1 MTGGRHSM
9 QTTITTIL
17 HKRYCELLRKRKKYA
32 KLSSILKRKVNNMD
46 TKNYTEKLWEY
57 LNDTFE
63 PEEIENVLVEFE
75 LDATQFNPD
84 IIEELSDEDA
94 RALLFDLAY
103 MAVNGLFGGDF
114 HTWNEVLYYSLEFDE
129 ETIDFL
135 NY

>member
-1 MTGGRHSM
+1 
-9 QTTITTIL
+9 
-17 HKRYCELLRKRKKYA
+17 
-32 KLSSILKRKVNNMD
+32 MD
-46 TKNYTEKLWEY
+46 TKNYIEKLWEY
-57 LNDTFE
+57 LNDAFE
-63 PEEIENVLVEFE
+63 SEEIENALVEFE

-84 IIEELSDEDA
+84 IIEELSNEDA

-114 HTWNEVLYYSLEFDE
+114 HTWNEVLCYSLEFDE